1 MERAR
6 DELGLEPVPIGEL
19 ITVDCDVL
27 APCAL
32 GAVLNASTIPEL
44 RCRIVAGAANNQL
57 ADEDRDGRELF
68 ERGILYAPDFMI
80 NAGGLIN
87 VYNELGGRYNRERA
101 VRMTR
106 TIYLNLM
113 RAFEVSK
120 AESIPTNEA
129 ADRVAEERIA
139 TIERLGSRHWG
150 RFISPVAP
158 DAAR

>member
-1 MERAR
+1 MAR
-6 DELGLEPVPIGEL
+6 DEFGLEPVSASDVLE
-19 ITVDCDVL
+19 VECDVL

-32 GAVLNASTIPEL
+32 GAILDQKTIPRL
-44 RCRIVAGAANNQL
+44 RCAIIAGGANNQL
-57 ADEDRDGRELF
+57 ADEERDGAMLH
-68 ERGILYAPDFMI
+68 ERGVLYAPDFMI

-87 VYNELGGRYNRERA
+87 VYNELGGTYNRERA
-101 VRMTR
+101 MRMTR

-120 AESIPTNEA
+120 NEGIPTNQA

-139 TIERLGSRHWG
+139 TVSKLGARHWG
-150 RFISPVAP
+150 RFISSQAP